1 MMRVSVEAVGVL
13 APGLP
18 DWETAREVMATRRA
32 FIPAAL
38 EVPAPVCLS
47 SAERRRSSP
56 TVRLAIAVAE
66 QAMRQTSL
74 SSQDMAM
81 VFSSYE
87 AAGVITHQL
96 CEVLAG
102 TREVSPTQFHNSV
115 HNAPSGYYS
124 IAMNAQRAASSIC
137 RGEWSFAA
145 GLLSAAAQAV
155 ADQLPVLYVCY
166 DSPLPS
172 PMCEVMPVVEATA
185 IALVL
190 TPNTGPASL
199 ATWELAIA
207 PKRGVTIWQDW
218 VPSTWHA
225 NASARGFAALESLA
239 NPGCH
244 VATTPLSPEL
254 DLAVT
259 RCCIPVS

>member
-1 MMRVSVEAVGVL
+1 MMRISVEAVGVL

-18 DWETAREVMATRRA
+18 DWETAREVLATRRA
-32 FIPAAL
+32 F
-38 EVPAPVCLS
+38 VPTLLDAPQPGCLPP
-47 SAERRRSSP
+47 AERRRSSP

-66 QAMRQTSL
+66 QALRQTSL
-74 SSQDMAM
+74 SPQDMAM

-102 TREVSPTQFHNSV
+102 TREISPTQFHNSV

-137 RGEWSFAA
+137 HGEWSFAA
-145 GLLSAAAQAV
+145 GLLNAAAQAV
-155 ADQLPVLYVCY
+155 ADHLPVLYVCY
-166 DSPLPS
+166 DSPLPL
-172 PMCEVMPVVEATA
+172 PMCEVMPVVEPTV

-190 TPNTGPASL
+190 TPNIGPDSL
-199 ATWELAIA
+199 ATWDLTIA
-207 PKRGVTIWQDW
+207 PKRGARAWQDW

-225 NASARGFAALESLA
+225 NASARGFAALKSLVIPESGPVYL
-239 NPGCH
+239 
-244 VATTPLSPEL
+244 PLSPEL

-259 RCCIPVS
+259 RC